1 MPDEL
6 WSQLVNDLRNRA
18 DMKRAVKAAKAIS
31 RVATEAHVPM
41 LYDLLQD
48 ASFWVREVAAEPLAR
63 LDGIKALPALF
74 QAITQ
79 GELDGHDNDGLSFCI
94 IELVEADK
102 ATAAPVLLEMLSSS
116 TDAERRSQA
125 LWALGFVASEI
136 PADALLA
143 ALSDPD
149 QRIRA
154 EAAGSLASFKD
165 DPRVVDA
172 LLNCLNDGDQYVRD
186 CVVSALGYVG
196 DKRALE
202 PLKALRKDTPESSSR
217 FVEYALKQLGDA

>member
-6 WSQLVNDLRNRA
+6 WSQLVNDLRNSA

-31 RVATEAHVPM
+31 KVATVAHIPM

-63 LDGIKALPALF
+63 LEGIKALPALF
-74 QAITQ
+74 QALTQ

-102 ATAAPVLLEMLSSS
+102 TAAAPVLLEMLSS

-149 QRIRA
+149 ERVCGD
-154 EAAGSLASFKD
+154 AAGSLASFKD

-172 LLNCLNDGDQYVRD
+172 LLNCLNDGNQYVRD
-186 CVVSALGYVG
+186 CVVSALGYLG

-202 PLKALRKDTPESSSR
+202 PLKALQKDTPESSRR
-217 FVEYALKQLGDA
+217 FLAYALQQLGDGF